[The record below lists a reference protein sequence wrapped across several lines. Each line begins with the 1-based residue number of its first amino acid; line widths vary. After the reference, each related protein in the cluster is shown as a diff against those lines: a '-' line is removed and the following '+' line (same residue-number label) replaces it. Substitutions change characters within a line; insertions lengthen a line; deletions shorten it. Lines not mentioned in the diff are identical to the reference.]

1 MIEVTEKDNVTSND
15 RILKESD
22 RINKIKKWSIRISVV
37 VAILFLWG
45 RDFSKI
51 FTWSKIEN
59 DVLGTY
65 GDFIGGF
72 VGTGVTLYS
81 AYLLFITL
89 KEQIAVNK
97 KTQKVNTNVISTNNA
112 VVKTNKIIIAQSYLQ
127 LFDNKFTTIL
137 SLYQHAL
144 DAYRYHDKKGREAF
158 VSIIDSFLEK
168 SFHNNCTYISRTKA
182 AVKEYEQIYAANC
195 REMSVHLRMLYHVAR
210 LIGMAIVTVVF
221 FL

>member
-1 MIEVTEKDNVTSND
+1 MANRMIEVTENDNVTSND

-22 RINKIKKWSIRISVV
+22 RIDKIKKWSIRISVV

-89 KEQIAVNK
+89 KEQNAVNK

-127 LFDNKFTTIL
+127 LFDNKFTTFL

-144 DAYRYHDKKGREAF
+144 DAYRYNNNNKGREAF
-158 VSIIDSFLEK
+158 VNIIDSF
-168 SFHNNCTYISRTKA
+168 
-182 AVKEYEQIYAANC
+182 
-195 REMSVHLRMLYHVAR
+195 
-210 LIGMAIVTVVF
+210 
-221 FL
+221 